1 MQFTVEE
8 FEFPGSE
15 YMVPCLTL
23 VPPRGVP
30 DDPLWDVYSD
40 MRAEG
45 LVDKAA
51 IDQAAEEVTA
61 WYSNPDA
68 FNMVGLLFVAGR
80 A

>member
-1 MQFTVEE
+1 MQFRVQA

-15 YMVPCLTL
+15 GMAPWLTL
-23 VPPRGVP
+23 IPPRSVP
-30 DDPLWDVYSD
+30 DDPLWDVYRD
-40 MRAEG
+40 MMADG
-45 LVDKAA
+45 LVDEAA

-68 FNMVGLLFVAGR
+68 FNLVGLLLIAGK